1 MLFSIDR
8 DTITTIANPAC
19 GCCKSSAKKAK
30 CFIAITAQLNAL
42 GEAVFRLNDR
52 ETKRLHDIVIKST
65 EHFWELVSRE
75 VMYTQTGN
83 RSKVRGFLRMAA
95 QFQAA
100 GVKAPPYI
108 GLDAHSRLGKMT
120 PRLKALRQLDGN
132 PFTGRLDVHWDSKY
146 VLESAVGQKFADEL
160 SQLGLARTLHAIA
173 QCESGTLDL
182 SADRAADG
190 VLGTGLRP
198 EDFWVTKK
206 TLLEWSAR
214 YHGSRQREHWD
225 AFNSEPS
232 FERLAPHAIAFLGG
246 FRYGQHH
253 FGLVSIKSIG
263 LTMGDIREA
272 ISYLHDKVEEK
283 KQERKT
289 ARYKAQAAGR
299 KYQNTVTDSLVQ
311 ELYEALRTFETEW
324 RIR

>member
-232 FERLAPHAIAFLGG
+232 FERLAPHAPFWVDSATDNTISDSCPSRA
-246 FRYGQHH
+246 
-253 FGLVSIKSIG
+253 LVS
-263 LTMGDIREA
+263 RWA
-272 ISYLHDKVEEK
+272 ISEKRSAIFTTKSRRKSKSARPHATKRRRREES
-283 KQERKT
+283 T
-289 ARYKAQAAGR
+289 
-299 KYQNTVTDSLVQ
+299 
-311 ELYEALRTFETEW
+311 RT
-324 RIR
+324 R